1 MLRRRFVALIGLLAG
16 FGRRAI
22 GQGAAASP
30 KYAALARPIRIALAS
45 VAEPWRPV
53 RFTAEAAARRPD
65 GGSRRVLI
73 AGVVFRTGERLSAL
87 CLTCP
92 HEQCRVDLITSPE
105 QLEKMTG
112 RPDSHPLF
120 ECGCHFSVFDAQNDG
135 ARVSGETPRGLFR
148 FRIATADGDSVE
160 IMEIEEDALAM
171 V

>member
-1 MLRRRFVALIGLLAG
+1 MVLLAG
-16 FGRRAI
+16 IGRRAM
-22 GQGAAASP
+22 GQGPEAVP
-30 KYAALARPIRIALAS
+30 KYTALARPIRIPLAA
-45 VAEPWRPV
+45 VAEPWRPAA
-53 RFTAEAAARRPD
+53 FTAEAAARRPD
-65 GGSRRVLI
+65 AGSRRVLI

-148 FRIATADGDSVE
+148 FRIATTDGDSVE
-160 IMEIEEDALAM
+160 ITEIEEAALS
-171 V
+171 VV